1 MPDYQYLIIG
11 GGMTADAAV
20 EGIRQKDPNG
30 TIGLI
35 SAEPDPPYNRPPLT
49 KSLWK
54 GEAFDSIWRG
64 TANRHVDLHLNLTV
78 TAIDIWRRRV
88 TDADGRHYGFSKL
101 LLATGGRPRRFA
113 FESNDVLYFR
123 TAADYRH
130 LRQLTETNQRFAVI
144 GGGFIGSELA
154 AALAMNH
161 KEVVMLFP
169 GNGVCSRLFPHELS
183 QFLNRYYQGKGVK
196 LLPNESVTSITRHD
210 RQLTLRTES
219 GKEIPV
225 DSVVAGLG
233 IEPNVELAEAA
244 GIRIENGIV
253 VDEFLRTSHPDVF
266 AAGDI
271 AYFYNPAL
279 AQRMRVEHED
289 NANTMGRCAGYNMAG
304 EPQPYHH
311 LPFFYSDV
319 FDLGYE
325 AVGELNSELQT
336 TADWKEPFHEGVIYY
351 LREGNLRG
359 VLMWNLFGLVDAARQ
374 LISSRR
380 TFRPEELKQELLKAA

>member
-1 MPDYQYLIIG
+1 MPDYQYLIVG

-35 SAEPDPPYNRPPLT
+35 SAEPDPPYNRPPLS

-64 TANRHVDLHLNLTV
+64 TADRYADLHLNRTV
-78 TAIDIWRRRV
+78 TSIDIWRRSV
-88 TDADGRHYGFSKL
+88 TDAEGRHYAFNKL

-113 FESNDVLYFR
+113 FDGNDVVYFR

-130 LRQLTETNQRFAVI
+130 LRQLTETSQRFAVV

-169 GNGVCSRLFPHELS
+169 GNGVCSRLFPRELS
-183 QFLNRYYQGKGVK
+183 QFLNRYYQEKGVK
-196 LLPNESVTSITRHD
+196 LLANESVAAITRRD
-210 RQLTLRTES
+210 RQLVLHTKS
-219 GKEIPV
+219 GKEILV

-233 IEPNVELAEAA
+233 IEPNIELAEAA
-244 GIRIENGIV
+244 GIRVDNGVV
-253 VDEFLRTSHPDVF
+253 VDEFLRTSHPDIF
-266 AAGDI
+266 AAGDV
-271 AYFYNPAL
+271 ASFHNPAL
-279 AQRMRVEHED
+279 AQRIRVEHED
-289 NANTMGRCAGYNMAG
+289 NANTMGRCAGHNMAG
-304 EPQPYHH
+304 DPQPYQH
-311 LPFFYSDV
+311 LPFFYSDM

-336 TADWKEPFHEGVIYY
+336 TADWKEPFQEGVIYY

-359 VLMWNLFGLVDAARQ
+359 VLMWNLFGLVDAARH
-374 LISSRR
+374 LLSSRR
-380 TFRPEELKQELLKAA
+380 AFRPEELKQELLKAA